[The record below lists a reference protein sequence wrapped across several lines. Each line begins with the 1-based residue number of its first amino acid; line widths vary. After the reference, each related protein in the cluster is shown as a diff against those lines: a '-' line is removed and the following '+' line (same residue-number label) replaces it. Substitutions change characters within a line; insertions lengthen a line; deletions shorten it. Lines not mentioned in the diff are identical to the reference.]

1 MFRWNVIVLRSV
13 FMAYNNL
20 LHHYLANIFGFQS
33 AIIFR
38 VISVY
43 DIILSAIIVT
53 RPESSHHTTR
63 FV

>member
-1 MFRWNVIVLRSV
+1 MFRWNVMVLHCV
-13 FMAYNNL
+13 FTAYNNL
-20 LHHYLANIFGFQS
+20 LHHYLASIFGFQS

-43 DIILSAIIVT
+43 DIISSAIIVT
-53 RPESSHHTTR
+53 RPESSHHETR